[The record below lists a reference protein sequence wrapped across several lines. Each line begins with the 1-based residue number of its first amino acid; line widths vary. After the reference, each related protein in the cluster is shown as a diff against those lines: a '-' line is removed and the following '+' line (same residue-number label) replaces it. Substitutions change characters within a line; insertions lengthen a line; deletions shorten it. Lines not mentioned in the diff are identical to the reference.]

1 MATSRRTGRQTGFTL
16 IEMVVSLL
24 VMSLVLALGL
34 QVLLETRFLLMK
46 ADQEIGRPMPQ
57 LFARLLRRDAQGAA
71 GIFAPQPTWTIQPL
85 VLQSPDGTRVRYQR
99 NGGNIDRQLF
109 NESNELINT
118 RTLMQNVN
126 SWQWRRLA
134 PGLLEV
140 QIVYL
145 KPRAPTS
152 SLAPGLARLREG
164 GIEPEILSLRY
175 ALRARPGRRSW

>member
-1 MATSRRTGRQTGFTL
+1 M
-16 IEMVVSLL
+16 SLL
-24 VMSLVLALGL
+24 ERIYFFHDEL
-34 QVLLETRFLLMK
+34 TRNRF
-46 ADQEIGRPMPQ
+46 PN
-57 LFARLLRRDAQGAA
+57 
-71 GIFAPQPTWTIQPL
+71 
-85 VLQSPDGTRVRYQR
+85 S
-99 NGGNIDRQLF
+99 
-109 NESNELINT
+109 

-164 GIEPEILSLRY
+164 GVEPEILSLRY

>member
-1 MATSRRTGRQTGFTL
+1 LAASLRTGHQTGFTL
-16 IEMVVSLL
+16 IEMLVSLL
-24 VMSLVLALGL
+24 VVSLVLALGL
-34 QVLLETRFLLMK
+34 QVLLETRFLFMK
-46 ADQEIGRPMPQ
+46 VDQEIGRPVPH
-57 LFARLLRRDAQGAA
+57 LFARLLRRDAQGAM
-71 GIFAPQPTWTIQPL
+71 GIFAPRPTWTIEPL
-85 VLQSPDGTRVRYQR
+85 VLEAPDGTRVRYQQDS
-99 NGGNIDRQLF
+99 GNINRLLF
-109 NESNELINT
+109 NDSNELINS

-164 GIEPEILSLRY
+164 GVEPEILSLRY